1 MKLPPIHSATG
12 RDLSDDD
19 ADKQDEELERSDRTE
34 DWRGIADFNLLEP
47 QTETTF

>member
-1 MKLPPIHSATG
+1 MNLPPIHSAAG

-34 DWRGIADFNLLEP
+34 DWRGLQILTCWNLKP
-47 QTETTF
+47 K